1 MPWRWLCLY
10 LYRGAA
16 DGIKW
21 SGMVRMGTGSFGP
34 NWPFQH
40 EQIAGLMLRAL
51 FFQVVTG
58 KEQILL
64 DCGLE

>member
-10 LYRGAA
+10 SFRDAA

-21 SGMVRMGTGSFGP
+21 SGMARMGIGSSGP

-40 EQIAGLMLRAL
+40 EQIAGMMLSDP
-51 FFQVVTG
+51 FFQMLTK

-64 DCGLE
+64 DCASE